1 MESIIKKI
9 YEKNRIIRYI
19 ELIIGIT
26 IMAISFNLFISPN
39 NIVFG
44 GLTGL
49 SVIATKFINIDAS
62 LFIFICSVIC
72 IILSVIFLDKET
84 TLHAI
89 FGSILLPIL
98 IKITENI
105 SVILKIDTSDKLLL
119 AIFGGVLYGFGLGL
133 VFKAGY
139 TAGGTDIINKIMSK
153 YFKITMGTSMLMV
166 DGLIVLS
173 GAFIFGWT
181 KFMYAIVVLYIVSIM
196 ADRVLIGVSNAKAFY
211 IITENPSKVA
221 EYVINELNH
230 SVTEIKAKGLYT
242 ESKTTVLFTVIPT
255 KEYYKFKEGIKEID
269 KNAFITVIDAYEV
282 LGGE

>member
-49 SVIATKFINIDAS
+49 SVIATKFINIDAP

-72 IILSVIFLDKET
+72 IILSIIFLDKET

-89 FGSILLPIL
+89 FGSVLLPIL
-98 IKITENI
+98 INITENI

-196 ADRVLIGVSNAKAFY
+196 SDRVLIGVSNAKAFY

>member
-49 SVIATKFINIDAS
+49 SVIATKFINIDAP

-72 IILSVIFLDKET
+72 IILSIIFLDKET

-89 FGSILLPIL
+89 FGSVLLPIL

-196 ADRVLIGVSNAKAFY
+196 SDRVLIGVSNAKAFY

>member
-49 SVIATKFINIDAS
+49 SVIATKFINIDAP

-72 IILSVIFLDKET
+72 IILSIIFLDKET

-89 FGSILLPIL
+89 FGSVLLPIL

-211 IITENPSKVA
+211 IITENPSKIA

>member
-49 SVIATKFINIDAS
+49 SVIATKFINIDAP

-72 IILSVIFLDKET
+72 IILSIIFLDKET

-89 FGSILLPIL
+89 FGSVLLPIL

>member
-49 SVIATKFINIDAS
+49 SVIATKFINIDAP

-72 IILSVIFLDKET
+72 IILSIIFLDKET

-89 FGSILLPIL
+89 FGSVLLPIL

-242 ESKTTVLFTVIPT
+242 ESKTTVLFTVSPT

>member
-1 MESIIKKI
+1 M
-9 YEKNRIIRYI
+9 
-19 ELIIGIT
+19 
-26 IMAISFNLFISPN
+26 
-39 NIVFG
+39 
-44 GLTGL
+44 
-49 SVIATKFINIDAS
+49 
-62 LFIFICSVIC
+62 
-72 IILSVIFLDKET
+72 
-84 TLHAI
+84 
-89 FGSILLPIL
+89 
-98 IKITENI
+98 
-105 SVILKIDTSDKLLL
+105 
-119 AIFGGVLYGFGLGL
+119 
-133 VFKAGY
+133 
-139 TAGGTDIINKIMSK
+139 KIMSK